1 MSWKDVWNVGDTDI
15 SDEILAFLAMSVCLL
30 SNFKPISIFDE
41 GRDTKSNG
49 EELETRWVEWWSGMY
64 WHRGTWFWWLK
75 QCSCTDSILIEEKK
89 EQDRCHHSSWDRQR
103 KRCLCSGWRKI
114 WQHQYVYQRSRT
126 NRSSMH
132 LWLLWWWKWRVTMLL
147 WDICMRV
154 MPGISVRSRDE
165 RLAIFLHFV
174 RWLLLGCV
182 AHRSCIS
189 TYPWSLY
196 ALSCFYSASILS

>member
-1 MSWKDVWNVGDTDI
+1 
-15 SDEILAFLAMSVCLL
+15 
-30 SNFKPISIFDE
+30 
-41 GRDTKSNG
+41 
-49 EELETRWVEWWSGMY
+49 
-64 WHRGTWFWWLK
+64 
-75 QCSCTDSILIEEKK
+75 
-89 EQDRCHHSSWDRQR
+89 
-103 KRCLCSGWRKI
+103 
-114 WQHQYVYQRSRT
+114 VYQRSRT